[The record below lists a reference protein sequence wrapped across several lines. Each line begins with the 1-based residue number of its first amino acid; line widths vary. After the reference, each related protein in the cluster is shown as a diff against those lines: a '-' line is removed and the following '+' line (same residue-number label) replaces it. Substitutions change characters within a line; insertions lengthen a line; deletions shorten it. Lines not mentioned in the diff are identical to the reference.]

1 MVMDFY
7 IILSLAMVLGL
18 PAWWLYLAI
27 SGLRDE
33 SSIQRAEG
41 VTRKEP
47 LGLAN
52 SLTSIFP
59 SCNSDN
65 SAERSHSTDPGR

>member
-1 MVMDFY
+1 MDSY
-7 IILSLAMVLGL
+7 IMISLAMVLGL

-33 SSIQRAEG
+33 SYIQRAED
-41 VTRKEP
+41 VASQEP

-52 SLTSIFP
+52 SLKSIFP
-59 SCNSDN
+59 TYNSDN
-65 SAERSHSTDPGR
+65 SAERSHSSEPGR